1 LFSLISIRL
10 VLGWLTVDEI
20 RAALQSVKK
29 ALAPGGRIHLTEAQ
43 MFSFYAPE
51 EAQVEFP
58 RHVPYSVKS
67 FGPPSS
73 SALRTGLD
81 LEEKDTTSPSKLAD
95 TERAT
100 TLATHPHIRPPLPLS
115 PSLSPTDLRTIE
127 GATSKMFGHFVGM
140 VREAWVELLP
150 TRLRRLGGG

>member
-1 LFSLISIRL
+1 
-10 VLGWLTVDEI
+10 
-20 RAALQSVKK
+20 
-29 ALAPGGRIHLTEAQ
+29 

-51 EAQVEFP
+51 EAQVECRSGGDTSPELTRASYLYPVNVAIGGGGGKRGWLWIP

-140 VREAWVELLP
+140 VREAWFL
-150 TRLRRLGGG
+150 TSTGGERS

>member
-1 LFSLISIRL
+1 
-10 VLGWLTVDEI
+10 
-20 RAALQSVKK
+20 
-29 ALAPGGRIHLTEAQ
+29 
-43 MFSFYAPE
+43 MFSARINVSNCAPHRSGGDTSPE
-51 EAQVEFP
+51 LNRASYPREAESGAGCGPRPPTPPSLAEAGLRVVAEDKVP

-140 VREAWVELLP
+140 RSKGIA
-150 TRLRRLGGG
+150 